1 MPPRWR
7 CVSIF
12 YPPDATSFLRLR
24 LAAPGYYDT
33 QYDDRV
39 VPDCRGRVR
48 TDNEG
53 RFGYRAVVPVAY
65 PIPNDVR
72 RCHRLFIQ
80 GISFLIHLLELG
92 PRF

>member
-1 MPPRWR
+1 M
-7 CVSIF
+7 CGIA
-12 YPPDATSFLRLR
+12 PPDATSFLLLRLR

-33 QYDDRV
+33 QYNDRV

-48 TDNEG
+48 TDSEG

-72 RCHRLFIQ
+72 RCHRLF
-80 GISFLIHLLELG
+80 FLVIRFFLLIRLLGLG
-92 PRF
+92 PRG